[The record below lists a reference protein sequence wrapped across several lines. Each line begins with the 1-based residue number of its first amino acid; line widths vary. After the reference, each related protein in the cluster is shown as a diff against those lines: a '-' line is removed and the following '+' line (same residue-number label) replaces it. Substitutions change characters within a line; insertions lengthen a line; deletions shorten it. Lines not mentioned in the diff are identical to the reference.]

1 MITINLD
8 TLKPNLYNKYFLIKI
23 PVKLFNILSRI
34 KLKKI
39 PNLYYQRKTIIL
51 INLPKILYL

>member
-39 PNLYYQRKTIIL
+39 PNLYY
-51 INLPKILYL
+51 